1 MVYPKDNIARTLIDL
16 GAKENV
22 PLSELVSFRVGGPAA
37 FVLQPKEE
45 GSLGRALDLCRAA
58 QIPVILLGNG
68 TNVLP
73 SDKGF
78 SGLILQLSG
87 DGTAPLFEG
96 EKVTVGAGCSLTA
109 LAKESVQR
117 GLMGL
122 ERLCGI
128 PGTVGGA
135 VAMNAGAYGGEIKT
149 ALRRVRVYRDGAFLW
164 EDARLEEMGYR
175 KSPYTWP
182 GTIVSAAELQLLP
195 DDGTAAATMAD
206 CMKKRREKQPLSL
219 PSAGSTF
226 KRPEGHFAGA
236 LIEGCGLKGYSI
248 GGAQVSELHA
258 GFIVNRGG
266 ATAGDVL
273 SLIRHVQDVVY
284 RETGVTLEPEVKRL
298 EDLLCIF

>member
-1 MVYPKDNIARTLIDL
+1 MAQALIDL
-16 GAKENV
+16 GAKTNV
-22 PLSELVSFRVGGPAA
+22 PLSDLVSFRVGGPAA
-37 FVLQPKEE
+37 FVLRPGGE
-45 GSLGRALDLCRAA
+45 AALCRALNLCREE

-73 SDKGF
+73 SDEGF

-87 DGTAPLFEG
+87 DGSAPVFEG
-96 EKVTVGAGCSLTA
+96 TRVAVDAGCSLTA

-122 ERLCGI
+122 EQLCGI

-135 VAMNAGAYGGEIKT
+135 VAMNAGAYGGEIKSV
-149 ALRRVRVYRDGAFLW
+149 LSRVRVYRDGAFLW
-164 EDARLEEMGYR
+164 EDACLDEMGYR
-175 KSPYTWP
+175 RSPYAWP
-182 GTIVSAAELQLLP
+182 KTLVTAVELQLVP
-195 DDGTAAATMAD
+195 DDGTAAVTMAD
-206 CMKKRREKQPLSL
+206 CMRRRREKQPLSL

-236 LIEGCGLKGYSI
+236 LIEGCGLKGCTI

-266 ATAGDVL
+266 ATAGDIQAL
-273 SLIRHVQDVVY
+273 MQHVQHVVY
-284 RETGVTLEPEVKRL
+284 GETGVMLEPEVKRL
-298 EDLLCIF
+298 EELACIF

>member
-1 MVYPKDNIARTLIDL
+1 MNEAYSAFAAGYDRMMGDVDYDGWANYIDGFL
-16 GAKENV
+16 REAGAKSVLECACGTGSLTV
-22 PLSELVSFRVGGPAA
+22 RLGRMGYQITGSDLSEDM
-37 FVLQPKEE
+37 Q
-45 GSLGRALDLCRAA
+45 
-58 QIPVILLGNG
+58 
-68 TNVLP
+68 
-73 SDKGF
+73 
-78 SGLILQLSG
+78 
-87 DGTAPLFEG
+87 
-96 EKVTVGAGCSLTA
+96 VTVGAGCSLTA

-135 VAMNAGAYGGEIKT
+135 VAMNAGAYGGEIKNV
-149 ALRRVRVYRDGAFLW
+149 LKRVRCYREGGFVW
-164 EDARLEEMGYR
+164 EDARLGEMGYR

-182 GTIVSAAELQLLP
+182 KTIVTAVELQLAP
-195 DDGTAAATMAD
+195 DDGTAADTMAD
-206 CMKKRREKQPLSL
+206 CMRRRREKQPLSL

-236 LIEGCGLKGYSI
+236 LIEGCHLKGCTV

-273 SLIRHVQDVVY
+273 SLIQHVQDVVY